1 MDGIMDRSRIGIR
14 CYPISDE
21 RFSAAVRAVVDAL
34 SDGDVTAQ
42 SVGRQLAV
50 AYPAIKVV
58 AQEPLA
64 ALGSRPILYV
74 YRDGHP

>member
-1 MDGIMDRSRIGIR
+1 MDGIKDRSQVGIR
-14 CYPISDE
+14 CYPLSDE
-21 RFSAAVRAVVDAL
+21 QFIAEVQAVVDSWPDEDL
-34 SDGDVTAQ
+34 TAK
-42 SVGRQLAV
+42 SLGRRLAV
-50 AYPAIKVV
+50 EYPAIRVV